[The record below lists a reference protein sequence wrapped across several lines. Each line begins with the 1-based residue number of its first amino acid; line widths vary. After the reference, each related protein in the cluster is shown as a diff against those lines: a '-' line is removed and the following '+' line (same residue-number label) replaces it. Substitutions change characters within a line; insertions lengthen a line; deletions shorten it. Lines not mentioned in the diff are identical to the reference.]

1 MYTLLFLATISF
13 VIVFLLTPVVSYLA
27 RRFNWLDHPD
37 EGRKQHI
44 SPTPRV
50 GGIPI
55 VLSYTLSFG
64 LLMLFGYAGAGGM
77 LVAQHF
83 SLAAQLI
90 PAVAIVFLTGVLD
103 DLIGLKPVQKLA
115 GQFVAS
121 ASAYFAGVQF
131 TGAGIDRAD
140 LWWSFPATVLWL
152 MICTNALN
160 LIDGLDGLATGVGL
174 FATVAI
180 LVVAVQQNNFPLAIA
195 TVPLA
200 GGLLAFLIF
209 NFHPASIFLGDCG
222 SLLIGFLLGCF
233 GVIWS
238 QKSTT
243 FIGMLAPAVV
253 LAVPVLDVML
263 AILRRFLR
271 RDPIFRGDRGHIHH
285 RLLARSLGPRGVA
298 LVLYG
303 LSILAAIC
311 AVIQSIAPDHIGRI
325 AIISFCLI
333 ACIGVQ
339 QLAYVEFRLA
349 ARLLLGGGIRH
360 VIREQL
366 NLLQFEQALATAGSL
381 EECWQVIVEAYPR
394 FGFETAVFEF
404 PGHKYEHRTASDE
417 SFPDVWQVRIDLPGP
432 GFINLQCRVR
442 PTVQPVCLIGF
453 IDAVKSNVQWR
464 IHRDAA
470 EPSRATL
477 AERPVAAFAA
487 AGND

>member
-13 VIVFLLTPVVSYLA
+13 LIVLVLTPVVRHLA

-37 EGRKQHI
+37 DGRKQHI

-55 VLSYTLSFG
+55 VLAYVLSFA
-64 LLMLFGYAGAGGM
+64 LLLLFGYAGAGGT

-83 SLAAQLI
+83 SLAARLI

-103 DLIGLKPVQKLA
+103 DLIGLNPIQKLA

-121 ASAYFAGVQF
+121 AGAYFAGVQF

-174 FATVAI
+174 FATIAI

-195 TVPLA
+195 TVPLV
-200 GGLLAFLIF
+200 GGLLAFLIY

-243 FIGMLAPAVV
+243 LIGMLAPAVV

-303 LSILAAIC
+303 LSTLAAIC
-311 AVIQSIAPDHIGRI
+311 AVVQSIAPDHIGRV

-339 QLAYVEFRLA
+339 QLAYIEFRLA

-366 NLLQFEQALATAGSL
+366 HLVQFEQALGAAGSV
-381 EECWQVIVEAYPR
+381 EECWLAIVEAYPR
-394 FGFETAVFEF
+394 FGFEQAVFETA
-404 PGHKYEHRTASDE
+404 GHRYEHRANSGVEFADT
-417 SFPDVWQVRIDLPGP
+417 WQVRIDLPGASY
-432 GFINLQCRVR
+432 INLQCRMR
-442 PTVQPVCLIGF
+442 PAVQPVCLVGF

-464 IHRDAA
+464 MNRDAA
-470 EPSRATL
+470 AGRA
-477 AERPVAAFAA
+477 AVQERPVAVFAA